1 MNKQMLIRVL
11 AITTAASV
19 VFGLSSCNMGGRITN
34 SSEASSS
41 SISTEPTTE
50 ETTATETEPDKSQIE
65 FKAAKKI
72 SVETTEKKKAYQS
85 KNADECVIIAT
96 GEKKKINLSAPDI
109 KKAGDT

>member
-1 MNKQMLIRVL
+1 MLIRVL